1 MVLFWLAGGMEG
13 EEAGRSMV
21 YATTIGMRMGRRA
34 VGVAMPS

>member
-13 EEAGRSMV
+13 EEAARKMV
-21 YATTIGMRMGRRA
+21 YAAIGIRMDKRA